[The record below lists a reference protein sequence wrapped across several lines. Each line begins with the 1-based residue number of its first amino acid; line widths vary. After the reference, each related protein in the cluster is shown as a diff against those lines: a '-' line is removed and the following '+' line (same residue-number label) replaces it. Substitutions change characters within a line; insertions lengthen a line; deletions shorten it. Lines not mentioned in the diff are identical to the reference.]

1 MRKFLRFTAV
11 CLAMVLALGGC
22 MRAEDAAEKSAEATG
37 EVAVPEE
44 VKSAGRAA
52 HAAGL
57 FDGRRESGAH
67 GH

>member
-1 MRKFLRFTAV
+1 MWKFLRLTAV

-44 VKSAGRAA
+44 VDQQD
-52 HAAGL
+52 GL
-57 FDGRRESGAH
+57 PMLRFI
-67 GH
+67 